1 MRYRLSTPFEGAPA
15 GTIIDSASDDQ
26 WSIRARELTIPIDAI
41 PLDAEAHEALL
52 KTYPDHRYLLRGG
65 WEDK

>member
-1 MRYRLSTPFEGAPA
+1 MRYRLSTAWEGAPA

-26 WSIRARELTIPIDAI
+26 WPIRARELTIPIDAT
-41 PLDAEAHEALL
+41 PLDAAAHEAQL
-52 KTYPDHRYLLRGG
+52 KAYPDHRYLLRGG